1 MVHAY
6 TQLCNVGGVV
16 ENAALFA
23 QYLIVERDTDP
34 NRLNAYL
41 PIDVANQL
49 VVFAANLTIF
59 PQFDDSTVSLNVA
72 GPDSGDMKLDVPPS
86 SRECGD

>member
-1 MVHAY
+1 MIHAY
-6 TQLCNVGGVV
+6 TQLSNIAGVV
-16 ENAALFA
+16 ENPTLFA
-23 QYLIVERDTDP
+23 QYLTVERDTDP

-59 PQFDDSTVSLNVA
+59 PQFDPSTISLQ
-72 GPDSGDMKLDVPPS
+72 
-86 SRECGD
+86 